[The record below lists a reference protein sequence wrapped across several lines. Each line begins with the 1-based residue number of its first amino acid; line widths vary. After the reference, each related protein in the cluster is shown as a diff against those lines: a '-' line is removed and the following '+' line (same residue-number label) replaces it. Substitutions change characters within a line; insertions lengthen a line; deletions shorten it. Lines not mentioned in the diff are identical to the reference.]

1 VRRVLRSGTQQVE
14 ILRPHECDPDDKP
27 MEFRNT
33 FSALN
38 FLRRFMYDHFNM
50 MTLRSILAEVLPIM
64 NITSLTDD
72 EILQRFTWQV
82 VHSYFKLVL
91 RVEETPRM
99 IFPITPSEEAA
110 SENETEADEVTAEG
124 PVPSTAPNAAAATT
138 APQVTANW
146 FEFRIVDDETDQPV
160 ADVRIRIKLPTGES
174 REHTTDA
181 NGVVRIDDV
190 PEGTCDIE
198 EILDP
203 HASEVVQVE

>member
-1 VRRVLRSGTQQVE
+1 MRRVLRSGTQQVE

-38 FLRRFMYDHFNM
+38 FLRRFVHDHFNM
-50 MTLRSILAEVLPIM
+50 MTLRSILTEALPIM
-64 NITSLTDD
+64 NITRLTDD
-72 EILQRFTWQV
+72 EILQQFAWQV

-99 IFPITPSEEAA
+99 ILPITPSEETA
-110 SENETEADEVTAEG
+110 SEDAAETNEVTAEE
-124 PVPSTAPNAAAATT
+124 PVSSTAPDATAATT

-146 FEFRIVDDETDQPV
+146 VEFRIVDDETDQPL

-174 REHTTDA
+174 QEHTTDA

-198 EILDP
+198 KILDP